1 MCDLLGGVRFCF
13 SCVDP
18 QKWNYSIIGNC
29 ECNSVGDGSVFLSS
43 HNHSVPS
50 SSAQDFL
57 FSLLSPALGA
67 VSACKIR
74 SGSSLWGTPTSQRT
88 ADPSPAT
95 HGMRVSVF
103 WLEPPVPSGSPFFPP
118 LSPKLYKPPPPP
130 SLVSSFRLQVR
141 LQPLSYVANLGR
153 GQPCVPTACEPERL
167 LPPEQVTYS
176 YGLILL

>member
-130 SLVSSFRLQVR
+130 
-141 LQPLSYVANLGR
+141 
-153 GQPCVPTACEPERL
+153 RL
-167 LPPEQVTYS
+167 LFLPSGCRSVFSHFLTL
-176 YGLILL
+176 LILDGGSRVYPLLVNLSGCSHQSRSHTVMV